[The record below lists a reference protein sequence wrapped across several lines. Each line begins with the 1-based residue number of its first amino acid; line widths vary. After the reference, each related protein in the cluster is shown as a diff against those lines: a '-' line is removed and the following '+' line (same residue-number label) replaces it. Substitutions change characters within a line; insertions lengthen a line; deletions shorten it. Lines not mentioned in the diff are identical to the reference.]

1 MALEKQSR
9 GAFWATVL
17 PPTLWI
23 MLFFLVPLAI
33 VWGYSFG
40 KNDGLTGVAITG
52 TFDNYVRAFNPT
64 ILQIFLKSI
73 IVAGITT
80 LL

>member
-1 MALEKQSR
+1 MALERQSR

-23 MLFFLVPLAI
+23 VLFFLVPLAI

-52 TFDNYVRAFNPT
+52 TFDNYVPSTRPF
-64 ILQIFLKSI
+64 SRSS
-73 IVAGITT
+73 
-80 LL
+80 